1 MGNVPPNRA
10 NFEQVHGTVISVLG
24 ADEQDLLIRG
34 TVACA
39 DEIREVERAISQREP
54 IVVYGLNDHDDR
66 IYAKYEQ
73 LRKLGGDPRLYL
85 GGLFEWLL
93 LQDFYGAD
101 QFPTTAKSLDLLKYK
116 PRPLLK
122 K

>member
-1 MGNVPPNRA
+1 MGNSPPNLV
-10 NFEQVHGTVISVLG
+10 NFEQIDGTVISVFG
-24 ADEQDLLIRG
+24 ADEQAVLIAG

-39 DEIREVERAISQREP
+39 DEIQEVERAIARRAR
-54 IVVYGLNDHDDR
+54 IVIYGRNDHDAR

-73 LRKLGGDPRLYL
+73 IRKLGGDPRLYL

-93 LQDFYGAD
+93 LQDIYGPEH
-101 QFPTTAKSLDLLKYK
+101 FPTTAKADLLKYK
-116 PRPLLK
+116 PAPNK